1 MKWSDWRR
9 HFELN
14 RQRAL
19 PGGLE
24 HLEEVPEAWRRALG
38 VSLAT
43 FQLGEAGEGRIAHEI
58 DSAQLPGIDA
68 DYRAA
73 LKLFVAEEG
82 RHARILGFMVRGL
95 GGKLLG
101 RNWTERLFVF
111 ARRLL
116 GLRLKLMVL
125 LVAEVVG
132 GAFYGLLASRLP
144 EGAMRRALEQIC
156 ADEEHH
162 LDFHGDFF
170 ARQGFG
176 VAGRALWQATWWS
189 LALAALAVVMMD
201 HRRTLRTMG
210 IPMAEAVR
218 AFLGLTREAASH
230 LPLRSSS
237 RLRELP
243 VLNGAGAPPRP

>member
-1 MKWSDWRR
+1 MQWSDWRG
-9 HFELN
+9 HFERN
-14 RQRAL
+14 RRRPL
-19 PGGLE
+19 PEGLE
-24 HLEEVPEAWRRALG
+24 RAEEVPAAWRPALAA
-38 VSLAT
+38 SLAI

-58 DSAQLPGIDA
+58 DRAKVPGIDA

-82 RHARILGFMVRGL
+82 RHGRILGGMVRGL
-95 GGKLLG
+95 GGRLLA

-111 ARRLL
+111 GRRLL

-144 EGAMRRALEQIC
+144 ASGLRRGLEEIC
-156 ADEEHH
+156 KDEQHH

-170 ARQGFG
+170 ARQGWG
-176 VAGRALWQATWWS
+176 VFMRAAWHMAWWS
-189 LALAALAVVMMD
+189 LALAAMGGVLVD
-201 HRRTLRTMG
+201 HRRTLKTMG
-210 IPMAEAVR
+210 IPLAEAAG

-230 LPLRSSS
+230 LPLFPERGA
-237 RLRELP
+237 RGDRVKAPLP
-243 VLNGAGAPPRP
+243 LGER

>member
-9 HFELN
+9 HFEMN
-14 RQRAL
+14 RRRPL
-19 PGGLE
+19 PEGLDQME
-24 HLEEVPEAWRRALG
+24 AVPEGWRGALAA
-38 VSLAT
+38 SLAT

-68 DYRAA
+68 DYRAG

-82 RHARILGFMVRGL
+82 RHARILGLMVRGL

-111 ARRLL
+111 GRRLL

-144 EGAMRRALEQIC
+144 AGGLRRALEQIC
-156 ADEEHH
+156 EDEGHH

-170 ARQGFG
+170 ARQGWG
-176 VAGRALWQATWWS
+176 LWGRAAWQVTWWS
-189 LALAALAVVMMD
+189 LALAAMGVVMMD
-201 HRRTLRTMG
+201 HRRTLRTLG
-210 IPMAEAVR
+210 IPLGEAVK
-218 AFLGLTREAASH
+218 AFIGLTREAASRVA
-230 LPLRSSS
+230 LFPTVPAL
-237 RLRELP
+237 E
-243 VLNGAGAPPRP
+243 PRQR